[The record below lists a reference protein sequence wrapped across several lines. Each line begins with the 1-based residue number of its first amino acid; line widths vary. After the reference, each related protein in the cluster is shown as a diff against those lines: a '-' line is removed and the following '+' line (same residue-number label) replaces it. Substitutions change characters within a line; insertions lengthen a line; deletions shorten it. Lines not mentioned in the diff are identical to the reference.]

1 MISNPNAST
10 SPNGPSNRNSN
21 TEFAN
26 RTALVTGASGGIGR
40 ATALLLAAR
49 GARVGVHYY
58 SKQDAAESVVKEI
71 TANGGQAAAFKADVR
86 AASQVSKL
94 IASVEQTLGPIDL
107 LINNAG
113 DLIERLPLLKM
124 TEARWHEVIDLNL
137 TSVFLCMQTIAPSM
151 IARKRGVI
159 VNMSSLA
166 AHNGGGPGA
175 FAYSA
180 AKAGVIALTK
190 ATAKELAPHGI
201 RVNCVAPG
209 LIGDTAFHARFTP
222 PEAFDAA
229 TRTIP
234 LGRAGTP
241 EDVAGVIAF
250 LCSEDSAFLAGE
262 TIEINGG
269 MLMR

>member
-1 MISNPNAST
+1 MTSHSPST
-10 SPNGPSNRNSN
+10 
-21 TEFAN
+21 FAD

-40 ATALLLAAR
+40 ATALALAAR
-49 GARVGVHYY
+49 GARVGVHYF
-58 SKQDAAESVVKEI
+58 SKGDAAEAVVEQI
-71 TANGGQAAAFKADVR
+71 VANGGKAAAFKADVR
-86 AASQVSKL
+86 GASEVSRMMT
-94 IASVEQTLGPIDL
+94 SVEQTLGPIDIL
-107 LINNAG
+107 VNNAG
-113 DLIERLPLLKM
+113 DLIERLTLLKM

-137 TSVFLCMQTIAPSM
+137 TSVFLSMQAIAPAM
-151 IARKRGVI
+151 MARKRGVI

-201 RVNCVAPG
+201 RINCVAPG
-209 LIGDTAFHARFTP
+209 LIGETAFHARFTP

-229 TRTIP
+229 TKMIP

-241 EDVAGVIAF
+241 EDVAHVIAF
-250 LCSEDSAFLAGE
+250 LCSDDSAFLAGE

-269 MLMR
+269 MFMK

>member
-1 MISNPNAST
+1 MTST
-10 SPNGPSNRNSN
+10 SSLSPNGNPAAA
-21 TEFAN
+21 FAD

-40 ATALLLAAR
+40 ATALFLAAR
-49 GARVGVHYY
+49 GARVGVHYF
-58 SKQDAAESVVKEI
+58 SKPDAAEDTVKQI
-71 TANGGQAAAFKADVR
+71 VANGGKAAAFKADVR
-86 AASQVSKL
+86 HASEVSTM
-94 IASVEQTLGPIDL
+94 IASVEQSLGPIDL
-107 LINNAG
+107 LVNNAG
-113 DLIERLPLLKM
+113 DLIERLTLLKM

-137 TSVFLCMQTIAPSM
+137 TSVFLCMQAIAPLM

-209 LIGDTAFHARFTP
+209 LIGETAFHARFTP

-241 EDVAGVIAF
+241 EDVAAVIAF

-269 MLMR
+269 MFMK